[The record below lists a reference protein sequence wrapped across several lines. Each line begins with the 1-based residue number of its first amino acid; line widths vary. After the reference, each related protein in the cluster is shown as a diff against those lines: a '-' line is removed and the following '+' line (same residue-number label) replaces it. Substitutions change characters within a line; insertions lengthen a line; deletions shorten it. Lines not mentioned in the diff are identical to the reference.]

1 MNTSPHVDIRVFS
14 KGSPENY
21 HQLAGG
27 LMDDRRFELAL
38 IRQLN
43 VQRKELAAVYVT
55 LNTSNLLT
63 ERITWKIEDLRA
75 LLTTVR
81 ARSEAIV
88 SEVRSIRTSLT
99 PELNTFMLKWRSFGN
114 FKNIYEKMSVDY
126 SKQWNQLKG
135 EVESDE
141 SLKSVVDLMVM
152 INSFVQKISERLEA
166 VLEQWGDKSE
176 MVEAAQKAIE
186 NVIETIG
193 ERLAEHIKTA
203 RKNASQLLEDLI
215 RYIEQWKIQYGQEK
229 GILSAMKSKNIKIY

>member
-1 MNTSPHVDIRVFS
+1 
-14 KGSPENY
+14 
-21 HQLAGG
+21 
-27 LMDDRRFELAL
+27 
-38 IRQLN
+38 
-43 VQRKELAAVYVT
+43 
-55 LNTSNLLT
+55 
-63 ERITWKIEDLRA
+63 
-75 LLTTVR
+75 
-81 ARSEAIV
+81 
-88 SEVRSIRTSLT
+88 
-99 PELNTFMLKWRSFGN
+99 MLKWRSFGN

-135 EVESDE
+135 EVETDE

>member
-1 MNTSPHVDIRVFS
+1 
-14 KGSPENY
+14 
-21 HQLAGG
+21 
-27 LMDDRRFELAL
+27 MDDRRFELAL

>member
-1 MNTSPHVDIRVFS
+1 
-14 KGSPENY
+14 
-21 HQLAGG
+21 
-27 LMDDRRFELAL
+27 
-38 IRQLN
+38 
-43 VQRKELAAVYVT
+43 
-55 LNTSNLLT
+55 
-63 ERITWKIEDLRA
+63 
-75 LLTTVR
+75 
-81 ARSEAIV
+81 
-88 SEVRSIRTSLT
+88 
-99 PELNTFMLKWRSFGN
+99 
-114 FKNIYEKMSVDY
+114 MSVDY

-135 EVESDE
+135 EVETDE

-176 MVEAAQKAIE
+176 MIEAAQKAIE